1 MLNLDNTRNRIFHRV
16 HRTGEEIKNDL
27 PNLIERVVD
36 SGAWNEVINPS
47 TMKPFQSVGEW
58 LVANYPL
65 GPGVGQG
72 QYAIKYEELILL
84 CESRT
89 ELCKLL
95 KDNRPARKRGGDRK
109 SEDAKIKCDNGTIDK
124 RPHGSNT
131 RLYIEERLK
140 RDHPKV
146 WKDYLDGVYGSA
158 RQAGIAAGF
167 IKDTHDALMRLK
179 SNWNKATKSQ
189 RKAFM
194 RWIQEE
200 SQ

>member
-27 PNLIERVVD
+27 PNLIERVVE
-36 SGAWNEVINPS
+36 SGAWNEVVNPS

-58 LVANYPL
+58 LIANYPL

-72 QYAIKYEELILL
+72 QYAIKYEELIFL

-95 KDNRPARKRGGDRK
+95 KDNRPARKRGGDRGNQHTGGK
-109 SEDAKIKCDNGTIDK
+109 VSEPKFANTPTPGT
-124 RPHGSNT
+124 RQ
-131 RLYIEERLK
+131 YIEERLK
-140 RDHPKV
+140 RDHPKI
-146 WKDYLDGVYGSA
+146 WKDYLDGVYSSA

-167 IKDTHDALMRLK
+167 IKDTHDALMRMK
-179 SNWNKATKSQ
+179 CNWNKATRSQ
-189 RKAFM
+189 RKAFLK
-194 RWIQEE
+194 WVGEQ
-200 SQ
+200 

>member
-95 KDNRPARKRGGDRK
+95 KDNRPARKNGRPTKEETFDNIK
-109 SEDAKIKCDNGTIDK
+109 SSPPPTGT
-124 RPHGSNT
+124 S

-146 WKDYLDGVYGSA
+146 WKDYLNGVYGSA

>member
-27 PNLIERVVD
+27 PNLIERVVE
-36 SGAWNEVINPS
+36 SEAWKGVTNPS

-95 KDNRPARKRGGDRK
+95 KDNRPARKNGRPTKEAEK
-109 SEDAKIKCDNGTIDK
+109 SLQSNEFPAKQG
-124 RPHGSNT
+124 NT

-140 RDHPKV
+140 RDHPKI
-146 WKDYLDGVYGSA
+146 WKDYLDGVYSSA

-167 IKDTHDALMRLK
+167 IKDTHDALMRMK
-179 SNWNKATKSQ
+179 CNWNKATKAQ
-189 RKAFM
+189 RKAFLK
-194 RWIQEE
+194 WIEE
-200 SQ
+200 QS

>member
-36 SGAWNEVINPS
+36 SGAWSEVVNPS

-95 KDNRPARKRGGDRK
+95 KDNRPARKNGGDRRSK
-109 SEDAKIKCDNGTIDK
+109 EATSFDNIKTESKPATGT
-124 RPHGSNT
+124 S

-167 IKDTHDALMRLK
+167 IKDTHNALMRLK

-194 RWIQEE
+194 KWIQEE

>member
-84 CESRT
+84 CETRT

-109 SEDAKIKCDNGTIDK
+109 SEEIKIREPKFEKIPTPG
-124 RPHGSNT
+124 T

-146 WKDYLDGVYGSA
+146 WREYLDGVYGSA

-179 SNWNKATKSQ
+179 SNWNKATRSQ

-194 RWIQEE
+194 KWIQEE

>member
-27 PNLIERVVD
+27 PNLIERVVE
-36 SGAWNEVINPS
+36 SGAWNEVVNPS

-95 KDNRPARKRGGDRK
+95 KDNRPARKNGRPTKESEK
-109 SEDAKIKCDNGTIDK
+109 SLLCNDFPAKQG
-124 RPHGSNT
+124 NT

-146 WKDYLDGVYGSA
+146 WKDYLDGVYSSA
-158 RQAGIAAGF
+158 RQAAIAAGF
-167 IKDTHDALMRLK
+167 IKDTHDALMRMK
-179 SNWNKATKSQ
+179 CNWNKATRSQ
-189 RKAFM
+189 RKAFLK
-194 RWIQEE
+194 WVGEQ
-200 SQ
+200 

>member
-27 PNLIERVVD
+27 PNLIERVVE
-36 SGAWNEVINPS
+36 SGAWSDVVNPS
-47 TMKPFQSVGEW
+47 TMEPFQSVGEW

-95 KDNRPARKRGGDRK
+95 KDNRPARK
-109 SEDAKIKCDNGTIDK
+109 NGRPTK
-124 RPHGSNT
+124 EETERLPHGSEKPTTGT
-131 RLYIEERLK
+131 RQYIEERLK

-146 WKDYLDGVYGSA
+146 WKDYLDGVYSSA

-167 IKDTHDALMRLK
+167 IKDTHDALMRMK
-179 SNWNKATKSQ
+179 SNWNKATRSQ
-189 RKAFM
+189 RNAFLK
-194 RWIQEE
+194 WVGEQ
-200 SQ
+200 